1 MDSYDILMEFFIEI
15 LATLSGGKLNAFGV
29 IVVLAFGLLMSAV
42 AIVGAVL
49 VSKFTNKNIKLA
61 MTAAVFTALALIT
74 TPFFNNAYCSYMRN
88 TLVYMDKL
96 LGDYYTSITQLS
108 QDFSMYAAGASIQIL
123 LINAGSAFVLI
134 SMILTLVLTGKC
146 FKSKNLKFKALPI
159 VAFILV
165 FVRHFA
171 LSNIAVSYIPT
182 IPVLNNV
189 FKVVQLCVFDVAFVV
204 PYILLIPFAILN
216 RNRA

>member
-42 AIVGAVL
+42 AIFGAVL